1 MKRFLTVALVALLLV
16 TNGMAQHVISG
27 CVTDGRQPLIGAN
40 VFVVGTI
47 DGAVTDMDGRFR
59 FQTTCEGEVTVR
71 VSYVGYDDFTHTGDV
86 DGMDALNVTLRERAA
101 TIDEVVVT
109 ASSFS
114 FGKSDNFK
122 TMDALDVVL
131 SGNSCGDVVAALQS
145 LPGTQRVGE
154 DGRLYVRGGDSGE
167 CQTFI
172 NGMHVLMPYGTNVG
186 NTVVRGRFSPFLFK
200 GINFSLGGYQGEYG
214 QALSSV
220 LPMETTDAA
229 TSDKLGVSLSPLEWN
244 AGGTK
249 AWRRSALSFNAD
261 YLDMGLYNK
270 VFPDRY
276 DWAEPY
282 RKLSGET
289 QYKHDFHTSAHL
301 KSYLGYDYTTL
312 AQHLDDR
319 RLGLK
324 EHNGYFNT
332 TFRTET
338 SRHWTLFAGLANS
351 MVLNLVD
358 EALTTGDRYRNF
370 RNEIHL
376 KGFARK
382 SFSKALRTTFGMEN
396 YLRNTRFKYSS
407 NASDNSFYHLDY
419 QLMALFTDV
428 HCRLTGKWFLNTS
441 MRGEYTGYDKRL
453 TVMPRA
459 TLSFVPSKH
468 LQVSLMAG
476 RYSQVATDDH
486 VAWSGHRLG
495 QSMADHVIVS
505 VQYNAKGT
513 LVRVEPYFK
522 RYWRL
527 PLLEDGTYVNEGF
540 GKSRG
545 VDFYAETT
553 ALLPGLAATFSY
565 SYNDSKRRSLSDP
578 VEDVPSYATRHN
590 LCVTAKYFI
599 SQWKIYVGMSDTYAS
614 GRPYHNPHLGGWMN
628 GRTAPYNS
636 LDMNLTFL
644 LSPKVIL
651 YTSLNNVLGR
661 KNVFGYQYA
670 ADGVGRMPVVASRD
684 SLFYIGIFISLKN
697 NKAYDISNF

>member
-1 MKRFLTVALVALLLV
+1 MKRFLTVALMALFLAV
-16 TNGMAQHVISG
+16 NGMAQHVISG
-27 CVTDGRQPLIGAN
+27 CVTDGRQPLVGAN
-40 VFVVGTI
+40 VFVMGTI
-47 DGAVTDMDGRFR
+47 DGAVTDIDGRFR
-59 FQTTCEGEVTVR
+59 FQTNREGDVTVR
-71 VSYVGYDDFTHTGDV
+71 VSYVGYDDFTFTGDV
-86 DGMDALNVTLRERAA
+86 DGMEALDVVLHERAE

-122 TMDALDVVL
+122 TMDARDVVL
-131 SGNSCGDVVAALQS
+131 SGNSCGDVVAALQT

-154 DGRLYVRGGDSGE
+154 NGRLYVRGGDSEE

-172 NGMHVLMPYGTNVG
+172 NGMHVLMSYGTNVG

-220 LPMETTDAA
+220 LPMETTDVA
-229 TSDKLGVSLSPLEWN
+229 TSDKFGISLSPLEWN

-249 AWRRSALSFNAD
+249 AWRWSALSFNAD

-282 RKLSGET
+282 RKLSGEM

-312 AQHLDDR
+312 AQHLDGR

-338 SRHWTLFAGLANS
+338 SRHWTLFAGLAYS
-351 MVLNLVD
+351 TVLNLVD
-358 EALTTGDRYRNF
+358 DALTIGDCYRNF

-382 SFSKALRTTFGMEN
+382 SLSKALRTTFGVED
-396 YLRNTRFKYSS
+396 YLRNTRFEYSS
-407 NASDNSFYHLDY
+407 KASDKSSYRIDY
-419 QLMALFTDV
+419 QDMAIFTDV
-428 HCRLTGKWFLNTS
+428 YVRLTGKCFLNTS
-441 MRGEYTGYDKRL
+441 LRGEYTSYDKRV

-459 TLSFVPSKH
+459 TLSFVPSKR
-468 LQVSLMAG
+468 LQASLMAG
-476 RYSQVATDDH
+476 RYSQVAADDH
-486 VAWSGHRLG
+486 VVWSGCRLG
-495 QSMADHVIVS
+495 QSMADHVIAS
-505 VQYNAKGT
+505 VQFKGKGM

-522 RYWRL
+522 RYRRL
-527 PLLEDGTYVNEGF
+527 PLLKDGIYVNEGF

-545 VDFYAETT
+545 ADFYAETT
-553 ALLPGLAATFSY
+553 ALLPNLVTTFSY

-578 VEDVPSYATRHN
+578 MEDVPSYSTRHN
-590 LCVTAKYFI
+590 LCITTKYFVR
-599 SQWKIYVGMSDTYAS
+599 QWKVYVGLSDTYAS
-614 GRPYHNPHLGGWMN
+614 GRPYHNPQVGGWMN
-628 GRTAPYNS
+628 ERTAPYNS

-644 LSPKVIL
+644 LSSKVIL

-661 KNVFGYQYA
+661 KNVFGYQFA
-670 ADGVGRMPVVASRD
+670 ADGVGRSPVVASRD
-684 SLFYIGIFISLKN
+684 SFFYIGIFISLKN